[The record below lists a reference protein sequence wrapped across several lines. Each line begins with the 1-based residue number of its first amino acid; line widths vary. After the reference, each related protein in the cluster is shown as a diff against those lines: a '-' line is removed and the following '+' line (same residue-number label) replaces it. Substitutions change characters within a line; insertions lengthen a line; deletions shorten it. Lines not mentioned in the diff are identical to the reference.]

1 MEMHKSTSIK
11 LKAAILFIV
20 FALNSV
26 RSLSCALNF
35 DRIVDKITDSISF
48 SNETNTDIAKSSLDI
63 DTADDENYHH
73 DNKKCQCKHDHCD
86 SEKDDCCDAKVVAF
100 DQLDKII
107 SKTEKISFELPRFGS
122 PNFSFRDVS
131 IYGDVSIA
139 LNYNILRKVHPP
151 DEDIRVLI
159 QSFQI

>member
-1 MEMHKSTSIK
+1 MQKTTSIK

-73 DNKKCQCKHDHCD
+73 GNKKCQCKHDHCD
-86 SEKDDCCDAKVVAF
+86 SEKDDCCDAKVVSF

-107 SKTEKISFELPRFGS
+107 TKTEKANFELPRFTS
-122 PNFSFRDVS
+122 PSFSLLFAS
-131 IYGDVSIA
+131 ICSDIHIA
-139 LNYNILRKVHPP
+139 LNYNILRKIHPP
-151 DEDIRVLI
+151 YADIRVLI
-159 QSFQI
+159 QSLQI